1 MLVRIASALV
11 LIPGV
16 IALLFLAPPRIL
28 LIALGVV
35 GTLSLREYFHLTEKM
50 GFRGEPWFGYV
61 AFWSILAGLHERYLP
76 AAAILAALLLASFIG
91 AMWRRDSMQER
102 VAGMMTNL
110 FGVLYLALCLYPVLP
125 VRYDFGETTGLHWIL
140 LLLVVIWVG
149 DTAALLIGRRL
160 GRTPFAPDLSPKK
173 TNEGAVGG
181 LLSGVAAAVLLQRF
195 FLTELP
201 LYHVTLLSLLLGMA
215 GQLGD
220 LGESLLKR
228 AADVK
233 DSSRLLPG
241 HGGMLDRID
250 SLLFAIPVLYI
261 YLLTIYD

>member
-16 IALLFLAPPRIL
+16 LALLFLAPPRVL

-35 GTLSLREYFHLTEKM
+35 GTLSLREYFQLTEKM
-50 GFRGEPWFGYV
+50 GFRGQPWFGYL
-61 AFWSILAGLHERYLP
+61 AFWSILVLLQERSLQGS
-76 AAAILAALLLASFIG
+76 AVIVAVLLASFIS
-91 AMWRRDSMQER
+91 AMLRRDSMQER
-102 VAGMMTNL
+102 VAGMMANL

-125 VRYDFGETTGLHWIL
+125 IRYGFGEKTGLHWIL

-149 DTAALLIGRRL
+149 DTAALVVGRRL

-181 LLSGVAAAVLLQRF
+181 LLSGVAVAILLQRF
-195 FLTELP
+195 FLTDLP

-233 DSSRLLPG
+233 DSSHLLPG

-261 YLLTIYD
+261 YLLTIY

>member
-1 MLVRIASALV
+1 
-11 LIPGV
+11 
-16 IALLFLAPPRIL
+16 
-28 LIALGVV
+28 
-35 GTLSLREYFHLTEKM
+35 
-50 GFRGEPWFGYV
+50 
-61 AFWSILAGLHERYLP
+61 
-76 AAAILAALLLASFIG
+76 
-91 AMWRRDSMQER
+91 
-102 VAGMMTNL
+102 MMANL
-110 FGVLYLALCLYPVLP
+110 FGVLYLGLCLYPVLP
-125 VRYDFGETTGLHWIL
+125 IRYDFGATTGRHWIL

-149 DTAALLIGRRL
+149 DTAALVIGRRL
-160 GRTPFAPDLSPKK
+160 GRTPFAPGLSPKK